1 MEERKE
7 MVRSSPNYIISM
19 VYDPKEKRHIFSFH
33 RVNLMKIQVIP
44 LVGVPISLWLTVPPR
59 PHEVRSVV
67 LKGKVGMDGKPMS
80 TTPRLG
86 HY

>member
-1 MEERKE
+1 ME
-7 MVRSSPNYIISM
+7 
-19 VYDPKEKRHIFSFH
+19 DPSD
-33 RVNLMKIQVIP
+33 P
-44 LVGVPISLWLTVPPR
+44 LGLCTHLSWLTVPPR

-86 HY
+86 PLLETGLGPQP